1 MSRLTGKKNCF
12 HQQLNVTHHVR
23 MEENAVH
30 LATALVLLGGV
41 EQDVTEVLI
50 TRQLLSHV
58 DMHLYNISKLY
69 PITRLHILI
78 LIV

>member
-1 MSRLTGKKNCF
+1 MHCSETDLTLASGLTETKICF

-41 EQDVTEVLI
+41 EKDVTEVLI
-50 TRQLLSHV
+50 DQ
-58 DMHLYNISKLY
+58 
-69 PITRLHILI
+69 
-78 LIV
+78 